1 MQRSSQMER
10 NIQQQSNHQ
19 QRTQISHSKMKQ
31 NKLISIEKTL
41 LKKLKQ
47 KALDHDMSLKKYM
60 EFIIESK
67 AK

>member
-31 NKLISIEKTL
+31 NKLISISKNL

-47 KALDHDMSLKKYM
+47 QALDHDMSLKKYM

>member
-1 MQRSSQMER
+1 MQRGSQMER
-10 NIQQQSNHQ
+10 DIQQQSNHQ
-19 QRTQISHSKMKQ
+19 QRTQILNSKMKQ
-31 NKLISIEKTL
+31 NKLISISKNL

-47 KALDHDMSLKKYM
+47 QALDHDMSLKKYM

>member
-1 MQRSSQMER
+1 
-10 NIQQQSNHQ
+10 
-19 QRTQISHSKMKQ
+19 
-31 NKLISIEKTL
+31 L

-47 KALDHDMSLKKYM
+47 QALDHDMSLKKYM